1 MATGTRN
8 FIHQKVRVSRLG
20 SRKASF
26 SVLEDVTCFR
36 GRRYSPRNLTES
48 MLRRT
53 TPRPSDAAFS
63 HLQHQGRKLRCHLG
77 SMGESE
83 KIASRF
89 DRIRAGPALSATDR
103 SPPSLVCLCSPTWTS
118 LRSPLHSSYVSPEAE
133 DSIPQ
138 RIARLLPGDVLRI
151 SRLFGTILC
160 GSNAPKI
167 LKQA

>member
-118 LRSPLHSSYVSPEAE
+118 LRSPAFLLRPSRGRGFNNSE
-133 DSIPQ
+133 DSSSFTRRRPQ
-138 RIARLLPGDVLRI
+138 NLQVVWYDSLRLKRSKNP
-151 SRLFGTILC
+151 
-160 GSNAPKI
+160 
-167 LKQA
+167 